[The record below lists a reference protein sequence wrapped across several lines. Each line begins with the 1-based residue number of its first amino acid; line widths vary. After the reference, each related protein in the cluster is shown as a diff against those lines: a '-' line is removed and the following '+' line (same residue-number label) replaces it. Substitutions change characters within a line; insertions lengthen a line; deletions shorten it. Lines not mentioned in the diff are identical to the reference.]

1 MNQKHI
7 LLISRCPPYPLHL
20 GDRLI
25 IWHLARELSQRGY
38 SIDLIAYAQFAS
50 DYNETHEYA
59 AYFNKITLID
69 EPKRGVVQ
77 YLQRAIL
84 PQTRFPKDANGAWSS
99 AMWDAITT
107 HLAQNTYDLVH
118 LFGGIQVYEF
128 ANTRQ
133 SYPAIITPYES
144 FSLYLQ
150 RALAQGGSMSTRINH
165 FVAQWFERWM
175 FTPYDAVVVLTDKD
189 KAELVR
195 LNPRL
200 NVQVIPNG
208 IDPDFFVAQDV
219 SRDPN
224 MLLFVGNYEYP
235 PNLDAAL
242 VLAQTIFP
250 QVQAQMPDAHLQLV
264 GNAPPPELQ
273 TLASESIT
281 VTGRVPDVRP
291 YLAQAGVFVCPL
303 RVGAGIKNKVLEA
316 LAMACP
322 TVATP
327 LSVDGIAVEHEAS
340 ALIATIETM
349 PQQVIRLMQNRDLAQ
364 HLGQVGQQLI
374 ETKYSWSGV
383 ADAYIA
389 LYDEYA

>member
-1 MNQKHI
+1 MTSKHI

-38 SIDLIAYAQFAS
+38 RIDLIAYAQFAS
-50 DYNETHEYA
+50 DYDETHEYA
-59 AYFNKITLID
+59 AYFNGITLID
-69 EPKRGVVQ
+69 EPKRGIAQ
-77 YLQRAIL
+77 YLQRALL
-84 PQTRFPKDANGAWSS
+84 PHTRFPKDATGAWSS
-99 AMWDAITT
+99 AMWQAITA

-128 ANTRQ
+128 ANALHG
-133 SYPAIITPYES
+133 YPIIITPYES

-150 RALAQGGSMSTRINH
+150 RAVEQEGGLSTRINH

-195 LNPRL
+195 LNPHL

-208 IDPDFFVAQDV
+208 IDLEFFIAQDAV
-219 SRDPN
+219 RAPN
-224 MLLFVGNYEYP
+224 TLLFVGNYEYP

-264 GNAPPPELQ
+264 GNAPPSELQ
-273 TLASESIT
+273 VLASESIT

-327 LSVDGIAVEHEAS
+327 LSVDGIAVEHEES
-340 ALIATIETM
+340 ALIASIDTM
-349 PQQVIRLMQNRDLAQ
+349 PQHVIRLMQQRDLAQ
-364 HLGQVGQQLI
+364 KLGQAGRQLI

-383 ADAYIA
+383 AEAYIA
-389 LYDEYA
+389 LYEKHS